1 MADIRTR
8 VEEDRGILKTIQTFV
23 PGFRGYRLRED
34 LRDSDRMLRAQLTKL
49 LGLQRRK
56 LEDVRKMLGPAY
68 GNNRL
73 EEVGGIIN
81 QFKKVEG
88 KVAAAEVGYSG
99 IAADLRIKE
108 PEINK
113 LYDYDNGLITNISD
127 ISQGVESLKA
137 SIKAKDGDGTD
148 SDLGRLRGLIADME
162 DKFDRRMEII
172 TNAGV

>member
-8 VEEDRGILKTIQTFV
+8 VDEDRGILKTIQTFV

-34 LRDSDRMLRAQLTKL
+34 LRDSDRMLRGQLAKL

-56 LEDVRKMLGPAY
+56 LESCRKMLGPAY
-68 GNNRL
+68 GNARL
-73 EEVGGIIN
+73 EETGAIIN

-88 KVAAAEVGYSG
+88 KVSAAEVGYSG
-99 IAADLRIKE
+99 ISADLRIKE

-113 LYDYDNGLITNISD
+113 LYEYDNSMITNISD
-127 ISQGVESLKA
+127 ISQSVESLTA
-137 SIKAKDGDGTD
+137 SIKAKDGDQTD
-148 SDLGRLRGLIADME
+148 ADLTNIRGLITDLE

-172 TNAGV
+172 TNTGV